1 MMSERPPR
9 RAGSV
14 RQRDGAAPQHAE
26 PAPADPSAGRPPAT
40 DPPQT
45 LRWHD
50 LLSLR
55 VWIRALLLGVVAGGV
70 AFLLWKPLAGP
81 VAGVVI
87 AFTILASAGP
97 DSTNRSA

>member
-1 MMSERPPR
+1 MSERPTR

-14 RQRDGAAPQHAE
+14 RQREGAAPQRAE
-26 PAPADPSAGRPPAT
+26 PASAAPSPRRPAAT
-40 DPPQT
+40 DPPPP

-55 VWIRALLLGVVAGGV
+55 IWIRALLLGVVAGGV

-87 AFTILASAGP
+87 AFTILASASP
-97 DSTNRSA
+97 DSTSRSS